1 MRFLLAVLT
10 ACAFGMSA
18 TAADIHP
25 PTADDM
31 VCDTEA
37 QSGLHLNEVDLCEDL
52 GDDHDP
58 DRDHDHH
65 AHHCGSCHLHPFSL
79 RAVAPATE
87 LGLSQPHMLGTDQ
100 TVPRAGPFGLFR
112 PPRA

>member
-1 MRFLLAVLT
+1 MRFLLAVLMT
-10 ACAFGMSA
+10 CAVGMSA

-31 VCDTEA
+31 ACDKDAQTE
-37 QSGLHLNEVDLCEDL
+37 LHLVEADLSDPL
-52 GDDHDP
+52 GDRNSP

-65 AHHCGSCHLHPFSL
+65 AHNCGSCHLHPFSL
-79 RAVAPATE
+79 KTAAPSHQFVMAQPHTPDADQAVA
-87 LGLSQPHMLGTDQ
+87 
-100 TVPRAGPFGLFR
+100 RAGPFGLFR